1 MFSPDVLIFA
11 AAALVVGVVLG
22 AVLASVLGRPRTQ
35 AVVDA
40 AVLRSQAESQGELAQ
55 ARERARLLEAER
67 RQDQQ
72 QFEALQAATESL
84 RRDLQA
90 RSDELARALA
100 EGAGRAEAVRQQADD
115 ISRLEDANR
124 EQAQRLA
131 RLAEDLG
138 QAGQE
143 LARIKEQ
150 ALRVTPLE
158 HAVQA
163 ERDKQA
169 QTARELASIRE
180 EAARL
185 RSELEN
191 KSTQLLRA
199 QGDLVQALQ
208 ERDAARAQATEAEA
222 HGRELASRMEA
233 ERAAQD
239 GRLQDLEKAHAAMSD
254 RFKVIAEQIL
264 EEKSAKFTEQNRQ
277 SLGQLLDPLKTQL
290 TEFKGKVEQAYD
302 QEGKER
308 SALAEQVRNLIT
320 LNQTLSKEAHN
331 LTQALK
337 NESKTQGNWGE
348 LILQRVLEAAGL
360 AKDIA
365 YQPQASQQTED
376 GRRLQ
381 PDVVIKLP
389 GERNLV
395 VDSKVSLVA
404 YEEYVS
410 GPDEPARERALKR
423 HLESVR
429 GHIKGLSGK
438 EYQKLYGL
446 KSIDFVLMFVPI
458 EPAFMTAV
466 TADSELFMD
475 AWDKNVLL
483 VSPSTLLFV
492 VRTVAHLWR
501 QEDQS
506 RNAMAIAKR
515 GSELYDRLVDF
526 VKDLEAVGGSLQ
538 DASKSYSNAHRRLS
552 TGRGNVIRQAEM
564 LRDLGVKPSKALPG
578 ALLDTA
584 LEEDGRPAES
594 VPLALL
600 KAAADAPAALLKAVA
615 DAPALGVLPIATSD
629 IASSG
634 AQLESSVGSGP
645 ANAL

>member
-1 MFSPDVLIFA
+1 MSA
-11 AAALVVGVVLG
+11 ADPMIYAIAALAALAAGVILG
-22 AVLASVLGRPRTQ
+22 ALVAALFGRAKTQ
-35 AVVDA
+35 AIVDA
-40 AVLRSQAESQGELAQ
+40 AVLRSQADLQTELAQ
-55 ARERARLLEAER
+55 TRERARLLDTER

-72 QFEALQAATESL
+72 QFDSLQAVTSTL
-84 RRDLQA
+84 RMDLQA
-90 RSDELARALA
+90 KVEELGRVLA
-100 EGAGRAEAVRQQADD
+100 ENAGKAETVRQQADD
-115 ISRLEDANR
+115 IRRLDEENR
-124 EQAQRLA
+124 ELHQKLA

-138 QAGQE
+138 QAEQE
-143 LARIKEQ
+143 LARSKEQ
-150 ALRVTPLE
+150 ALRIAPLE
-158 HAVQA
+158 HEIQV
-163 ERDKQA
+163 EREKQT
-169 QTARELASIRE
+169 QMARELSAARE

-185 RSELEN
+185 RQDNSRLEPLQDETRRLARDLDSAN
-191 KSTQLLRA
+191 KKA
-199 QGDLVQALQ
+199 V
-208 ERDAARAQATEAEA
+208 EAEA
-222 HGRELASRMEA
+222 QSRELTSRMEA
-233 ERAAQD
+233 EREAQE
-239 GRLQDLEKAHAAMSD
+239 GRLLDLQKAHAAMSD
-254 RFKVIAEQIL
+254 RFKVVAEQIL

-320 LNQTLSKEAHN
+320 LNQTLTKEAHN

-348 LILQRVLEAAGL
+348 LMLQRVLEAAGL

-365 YQPQASQQTED
+365 YQPQASQVTED

-395 VDSKVSLVA
+395 VDSKVSLVG

-410 GPDEPARERALKR
+410 AGDESERERALKR

-466 TADSELFMD
+466 TADSDLFMD
-475 AWDKNVLL
+475 AWDRNVLL

-526 VKDLEAVGGSLQ
+526 VKDLEDVGGALQ
-538 DASKSYSNAHRRLS
+538 DATKSYANAHKRLS

-564 LRDLGVKPSKALPG
+564 LRDLGVKPSKSLPG
-578 ALLDTA
+578 GLVDDA
-584 LEEDGRPAES
+584 LEEASRTTDTIPIS
-594 VPLALL
+594 LL
-600 KAAADAPAALLKAVA
+600 KSNADASAALPVLLSE
-615 DAPALGVLPIATSD
+615 PATKPVDTAQVP
-629 IASSG
+629 SSAAG
-634 AQLESSVGSGP
+634 LNG
-645 ANAL
+645 L

>member
-22 AVLASVLGRPRTQ
+22 AVLAAVLGRSKTQ

-40 AVLRSQAESQGELAQ
+40 AVLRAQAESQGELAQ
-55 ARERARLLEAER
+55 ARERARMLEAER

-72 QFEALQAATESL
+72 QSDALQAATDAL

-90 RSDELARALA
+90 KADELARALA
-100 EGAGRAEAVRQQADD
+100 DNAGKAETVRQQADD
-115 ISRLEDANR
+115 IARLQDDNR

-131 RLAEDLG
+131 RLSEDLG
-138 QAGQE
+138 QAAQE

-150 ALRVTPLE
+150 ALRVAPLE
-158 HAVQA
+158 HQVQS
-163 ERDKQA
+163 EREKQA
-169 QTARELASIRE
+169 QTARELASARE
-180 EAARL
+180 DAARL
-185 RSELEN
+185 RTELEN
-191 KSTQLLRA
+191 RSSLLARTQGELA
-199 QGDLVQALQ
+199 QALQ
-208 ERDAARAQATEAEA
+208 ERDAARAAATEAEA
-222 HGRELASRMEA
+222 QGRELASRMEA

-410 GPDEPARERALKR
+410 GADEAARERALKR
-423 HLESVR
+423 HLDSVR
-429 GHIKGLSGK
+429 AHIKGLSGK

-475 AWDKNVLL
+475 AWDRNVLL

-501 QEDQS
+501 QEDQG

-515 GSELYDRLVDF
+515 GAELYERLVDF

-538 DASKSYSNAHRRLS
+538 DASKSYASAHKRLS

-564 LRDLGVKPSKALPG
+564 LRDLGVKTSKALPG
-578 ALLDTA
+578 ALVDGA
-584 LEEDGRPAES
+584 LEDDARPGES
-594 VPLALL
+594 EPLALL
-600 KAAADAPAALLKAVA
+600 KAAADPVAPGL
-615 DAPALGVLPIATSD
+615 LPIATAQPPAGEAHEEP
-629 IASSG
+629 AS
-634 AQLESSVGSGP
+634 GSTAPNG
-645 ANAL
+645 L

>member
-1 MFSPDVLIFA
+1 MLSADLLMYAIAALLAGTILGALV
-11 AAALVVGVVLG
+11 AAALGRAKTQALVQAAVLG
-22 AVLASVLGRPRTQ
+22 A
-35 AVVDA
+35 
-40 AVLRSQAESQGELAQ
+40 QAESQGQLAQ
-55 ARERARLLEAER
+55 AVERARLIESER
-67 RQDQQ
+67 RQDQL
-72 QFEALQAATESL
+72 QFEALQGAAEAL
-84 RRDLQA
+84 RRELSTSREEAMRLRTELENESGQ
-90 RSDELARALA
+90 LARAQGELQA
-100 EGAGRAEAVRQQADD
+100 ALDGRDQARRAAAEAD
-115 ISRLEDANR
+115 
-124 EQAQRLA
+124 
-131 RLAEDLG
+131 
-138 QAGQE
+138 
-143 LARIKEQ
+143 
-150 ALRVTPLE
+150 
-158 HAVQA
+158 
-163 ERDKQA
+163 
-169 QTARELASIRE
+169 
-180 EAARL
+180 
-185 RSELEN
+185 
-191 KSTQLLRA
+191 
-199 QGDLVQALQ
+199 
-208 ERDAARAQATEAEA
+208 A
-222 HGRELASRMEA
+222 HGRELAGRMEA
-233 ERAAQD
+233 ERAAQE
-239 GRLQDLEKAHAAMSD
+239 GRLKDLQQAHAAMSD

-264 EEKSAKFTEQNRQ
+264 EEKTAKFTEQNRL

-320 LNQTLSKEAHN
+320 LNQTLTKEAHN

-395 VDSKVSLVA
+395 VDSKVSLVG

-410 GPDEPARERALKR
+410 AADEGLRERALKR
-423 HLESVR
+423 HLDSVR

-466 TADSELFMD
+466 TADGELFMD
-475 AWDKNVLL
+475 AWEKNVLL

-501 QEDQS
+501 QEDQN

-515 GSELYDRLVDF
+515 GAELYDRLVDF
-526 VKDLEAVGGSLQ
+526 VKDLEDVGGALQ
-538 DASKSYSNAHRRLS
+538 DATKSYTSAHKRLS

-564 LRDLGVKPSKALPG
+564 LRDLGVKPNKAL
-578 ALLDTA
+578 AANLVDAA
-584 LEEDGRPAES
+584 LEGEGHAAEA

-600 KAAADAPAALLKAVA
+600 KSAADPLAPGA
-615 DAPALGVLPIATSD
+615 LPIA
-629 IASSG
+629 AG
-634 AQLESSVGSGP
+634 EA
-645 ANAL
+645 ANAVTDTPPTPAPGSLAANGL